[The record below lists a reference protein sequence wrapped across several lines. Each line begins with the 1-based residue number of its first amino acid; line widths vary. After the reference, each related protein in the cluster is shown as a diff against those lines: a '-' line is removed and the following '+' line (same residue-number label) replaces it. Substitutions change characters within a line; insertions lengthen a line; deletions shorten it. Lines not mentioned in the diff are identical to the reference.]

1 MLVPMPSR
9 RTVHPVNSYTMTAM
23 RGESTLVPHANAIEV
38 AAITDTTLAALN
50 LFPDIVV
57 WPGGL

>member
-9 RTVHPVNSYTMTAM
+9 RTVHAVNFYTMTAM
-23 RGESTLVPHANAIEV
+23 NGESTLVPHASAIEV
-38 AAITDTTLAALN
+38 AATTDSTLAALN

-57 WPGGL
+57 RLK